1 VTVFVNA
8 RFLCQPLSGVQR
20 FASEILTALDSHLC
34 ADPELAA
41 AIGPI
46 VALHPEGILRQ
57 PTWHQIPTI
66 QVGRTRGHV
75 WEQGALYQ
83 ESKDGFLISLG
94 NSGPLRH
101 PAQIVALHDANIWEI
116 PDAFTFGY
124 KILHRTMRPILAKR
138 AKKLLTVSNF
148 SAGAL
153 AKHIKISRDKFSVIP
168 NGANHI
174 LEVAADLRI
183 LKTHG
188 LHQQD
193 FLLSVGNL
201 SPNKNIEKLIQA
213 HSLAGPLVPR
223 LVIVGGVASGVETQ
237 SLTTTSRVKFLGRVS
252 DGALRALYEQS
263 AGFVFPSL
271 YEGFGIPP
279 LEAMQLG
286 TPVLATN
293 RTAVPEILQNG
304 VMYFDPT
311 NIEKMALALQQFS
324 DLSADAKSEL
334 VARGRSISSGF
345 TWEKSSMLLAEQIL
359 ALKATISSDVQDA
372 RTKYA

>member
-1 VTVFVNA
+1 MTVFVNA

-20 FASEILTALDSHLC
+20 FASEILTALDRNLC
-34 ADPELAA
+34 VDPELAA
-41 AIGPI
+41 AIGPV

-57 PTWHQIPTI
+57 PIWRQIPTV
-66 QVGRTRGHV
+66 QVGRTRGHI
-75 WEQGALYQ
+75 WEQGTLYQ
-83 ESKDGFLISLG
+83 ESKNGFLISLG

-116 PDAFTFGY
+116 PDAFSLGY
-124 KILHRTMRPILAKR
+124 KLLHRTMRPILAKR

-153 AKHIKISRDKFSVIP
+153 AKHVKISRDQFSVIP

-174 LEVAADLRI
+174 LGVVADPRI
-183 LKTHG
+183 LQTHG

-201 SPNKNIEKLIQA
+201 TPNKNIEKLIQA
-213 HSLAGPLVPR
+213 HSLAGPLVLP

-237 SLTTTSRVKFLGRVS
+237 RLTATSRVKFLGRVS

-286 TPVLATN
+286 APVLATN
-293 RTAVPEILQNG
+293 RTAVPEILQDG
-304 VMYFDPT
+304 AMYFDPT
-311 NIEKMALALQQFS
+311 NVEKMALALQKFS

-334 VARGRSISSGF
+334 VARGRSISSDF
-345 TWEKSSMLLAEQIL
+345 TWEKSGMLLAEQIL
-359 ALKATISSDVQDA
+359 ALKAIKPSDVKDV

>member
-1 VTVFVNA
+1 MTVFVNG

-20 FASEILTALDSHLC
+20 FASEILTALDRHLC

-41 AIGPI
+41 AIGPV
-46 VALHPEGILRQ
+46 VALHPEIILRQ
-57 PTWHQIPTI
+57 PIWRQISTV
-66 QVGRTRGHV
+66 QVGRTRGHI
-75 WEQGALYQ
+75 WEQGTLFQ
-83 ESKDGFLISLG
+83 ESKNGFLISLG

-116 PDAFTFGY
+116 PDAFSLGY
-124 KILHRTMRPILAKR
+124 KFLHRAMRPILAKR

-153 AKHIKISRDKFSVIP
+153 AKHVKISRDQFSVIP

-174 LEVAADLRI
+174 LEIVADLRI
-183 LKTHG
+183 LQTHG

-237 SLTTTSRVKFLGRVS
+237 RLTATSRVKFIGRVS

-279 LEAMQLG
+279 LEAMRLG

-293 RTAVPEILQNG
+293 RTAVPEILQDG
-304 VMYFDPT
+304 AMYFDPT
-311 NIEKMALALQQFS
+311 NIEKMALALQKFS

-334 VARGRSISSGF
+334 VARGRSISSDF
-345 TWEKSSMLLAEQIL
+345 TWEKSGMLLAEQIL
-359 ALKATISSDVQDA
+359 ALKAIKPSDVQDV